1 MLPDGEAVRACD
13 RLRPSRIFVK
23 LLGGST
29 LRQLRHEGHALL
41 TVKVLLHL
49 KGEKR
54 RTIASRQ
61 STSAEALAIMRGA
74 QIDGWQAVLDDWAAA
89 ARDAKSQ

>member
-23 LLGGST
+23 PLGGST

-74 QIDGWQAVLDDWAAA
+74 QIDGWQAVLDD
-89 ARDAKSQ
+89 

>member
-1 MLPDGEAVRACD
+1 VLPDGGEAVRACD

-23 LLGGST
+23 LLGRST

-54 RTIASRQ
+54 RTIACLLR

-74 QIDGWQAVLDDWAAA
+74 QIDGWQAVLDD
-89 ARDAKSQ
+89 